1 MSDEPSYTDPSSF
14 DLDDADLILIP
25 PDKTINEDQ
34 DFNLL
39 SAEGVGQT
47 LGLYYSVYF
56 QSFLIMIVA
65 IVISSM
71 IFGFDSLSVYG
82 REYFYSA
89 IFTQLTLVLAY
100 IGLSYYHGGRA
111 GIRLNPGSGFPYQW
125 KRISYYAI
133 GAMGIWQLLSVI
145 FNYAEGIFVPEAS
158 IPPPVSMQEAGIEPS
173 DAVISSQDI
182 RVIII
187 SFALILI
194 LQVVSNEYIYR
205 GLLAGE
211 MRRRG
216 TGAFTFLWVPAIV
229 YAVTAT
235 ETANLLEGYVSYYL
249 FNLIRNLVQGLIL
262 TYLFW
267 KVKHLPVNIAVA
279 VFLHLFRGD
288 VRDIFIE
295 VLPLYFGKYD
305 PEDSIQTWSD
315 RIILIID
322 YLGLTLAVM
331 GIFILVLGYKD
342 VGEYLG
348 VIRREGRKQ
357 AKPTLIV
364 AAVFFGIQLIFGIL
378 GMLGP
383 SGFMLLILGWIFAA
397 YYVNSLISRTLKSDA
412 AMGQLSAS
420 NREYLLQVPDLLAQN
435 SIKFLKKLAK
445 PPRGKYFWIF
455 FANFF
460 FVIFSFI
467 TYSPRQISNWWEP
480 LYLILLPVIA
490 LSFCGWAYA
499 RYLSRRDYFLS
510 SLDTWI
516 RRLIPVVLIFY
527 AILFTNWMIYVE
539 FHLRIIILTLPFV
552 RLWVPYYEEVEIEA
566 AVKLLNTPRH
576 YSILNKLVD
585 IEKTEPDILSS
596 FFSRN
601 LTSYETSGFVLLV
614 GALDLKKHKELVHEI
629 MVNTQEGVVQQA
641 AIITMGII
649 GERTHMDEITSFL
662 RSPSLD
668 LRAASAWALGLLNE
682 RDSLKDLSSALEV
695 EPDRKCQNTM
705 IDAILK
711 IDPTYPVVI
720 PSKKEEITFI

>member
-1 MSDEPSYTDPSSF
+1 MSDEPSYTNPSSI
-14 DLDDADLILIP
+14 DLENDDLIPL
-25 PDKTINEDQ
+25 DKTTNEEQ
-34 DFNLL
+34 DFNIL
-39 SAEGVGQT
+39 SAEGVGRT
-47 LGLYYSVYF
+47 IGLYYSVYF
-56 QSFLIMIVA
+56 KSFLIMIVA

-82 REYFYSA
+82 KEYFYSA
-89 IFTQLTLVLAY
+89 IFTQLTLMLSY

-125 KRISYYAI
+125 KRISYYSL
-133 GAMGIWQLLSVI
+133 GVMGIWQLVSVI
-145 FNYAEGIFVPEAS
+145 FNYAEGIFVPDAAV
-158 IPPPVSMQEAGIEPS
+158 PAPLSMEDAGIEPS

-182 RVIII
+182 KVIII
-187 SFALILI
+187 SFSLILI

-216 TGAFTFLWVPAIV
+216 AGAFAFLWVPAIV
-229 YAVTAT
+229 YAITAT
-235 ETANLLEGYVSYYL
+235 ETANLLDGFISYYL
-249 FNLIRNLVQGLIL
+249 FNLVRNLVQGLIL

-267 KVKHLPVNIAVA
+267 KVRHLPVNIIVA
-279 VFLHLFRGD
+279 VVLHLFRGD
-288 VRDIFIE
+288 IRDIFIE

-315 RIILIID
+315 KIILTID

-331 GIFILVLGYKD
+331 GIFVLVLGYKD
-342 VGEYLG
+342 VGEYFS
-348 VIRREGRKQ
+348 VIKREGRKQ

-397 YYVNSLISRTLKSDA
+397 YYVNSLISKTLKSDA

-420 NREYLLQVPDLLAQN
+420 NREFLLQVPDLLARN
-435 SIKFLKKLAK
+435 SIKFLKDVAK

-460 FVIFSFI
+460 FAIFSFI
-467 TYSPRQISNWWEP
+467 TYSSRQITSWWEP
-480 LYLILLPVIA
+480 FYLILLPVIA
-490 LSFCGWAYA
+490 LSFCGWAYS
-499 RYLSRRDYFLS
+499 RYLIRRDYFLS

-516 RRLIPVVLIFY
+516 RRLVPIILIFY

-552 RLWVPYYEEVEIEA
+552 RLWVPYYDKVEVEA
-566 AVKLLNTPRH
+566 AIKLLNTPRH
-576 YSILNKLVD
+576 YSTLKKLVD
-585 IEKTEPDILSS
+585 IERTEPDILASC
-596 FFSRN
+596 FSGN
-601 LTSYETSGFVLLV
+601 LSIYETPGLLLLV
-614 GALDLKKHKELVHEI
+614 GALKLDKHKEWVYKI
-629 MVNTQEGVVQQA
+629 MVNSEEGIVQQA
-641 AIITMGII
+641 AIVTLGII
-649 GERTHMDEITSFL
+649 GERTNMDKITSFL

-668 LRAASAWALGLLNE
+668 LRIASAWALGQLNE
-682 RDSLKDLSSALEV
+682 RDSLRDLSSALEV
-695 EPDRKCQNTM
+695 EPDKKCQNTM

-711 IDPTYPVVI
+711 IDPTYPVII